1 MVYQLTALMYEA
13 YPDYKDAAP
22 GARGWAL
29 DRQVLKW
36 VIALHPGAIRYY
48 EEKGV
53 WGAEEAA
60 HQDKLLAREEVLRD
74 TWQQHVSA
82 STDPATFDKGWMK
95 ARADALGKDGENP
108 IRPDWCTGLNPLHRR
123 GDLSR
128 HPSSAR
134 SLSH

>member
-82 STDPATFDKGWMK
+82 SKIG
-95 ARADALGKDGENP
+95 RAHV
-108 IRPDWCTGLNPLHRR
+108 CTPVTNAQLVCSLLLEKKKHLHT
-123 GDLSR
+123 
-128 HPSSAR
+128 
-134 SLSH
+134 

>member
-82 STDPATFDKGWMK
+82 SNDAATCEKRWTTGS
-95 ARADALGKDGENP
+95 AEASGKTGEKQIWEAMEP
-108 IRPDWCTGLNPLHRR
+108 GAKRKEQK
-123 GDLSR
+123 S
-128 HPSSAR
+128 
-134 SLSH
+134 